1 MNNFKIVPKMERNLA
16 AFYIV
21 LPNGESR
28 QIGLIEFPNDKQV
41 VDNVEAINAV
51 ANIMKRRIKKSI

>member
-1 MNNFKIVPKMERNLA
+1 MNNFKIVPKMDRNLV
-16 AFYIV
+16 AFFIV

-28 QIGLIEFPNDKQV
+28 QIGLIEFPNDKQIS
-41 VDNVEAINAV
+41 DDVEAITEI

>member
-16 AFYIV
+16 AFYFV

-41 VDNVEAINAV
+41 SDNVEVTNY
-51 ANIMKRRIKKSI
+51 K